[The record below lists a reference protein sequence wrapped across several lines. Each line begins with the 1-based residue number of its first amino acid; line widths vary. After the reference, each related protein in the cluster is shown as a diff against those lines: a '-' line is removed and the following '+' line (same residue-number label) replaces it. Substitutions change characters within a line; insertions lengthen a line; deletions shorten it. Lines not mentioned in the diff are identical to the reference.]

1 MRPLQRLLGCWLPG
15 VQTMG
20 SECLALQW
28 GFVGRLLP
36 AYMACA
42 PRVRVRVPILDGGG
56 WAAPTRYSTRRRRSY
71 RSRETLLDWLVSYRP
86 LAAEG
91 AIFLDALYALKFAPA
106 TSFGCRERRPT
117 ITLPTAVIASSRRN
131 DVQAPKDR

>member
-42 PRVRVRVPILDGGG
+42 PALEFGFQSLWMWLSGGRRVI
-56 WAAPTRYSTRRRRSY
+56 
-71 RSRETLLDWLVSYRP
+71 
-86 LAAEG
+86 
-91 AIFLDALYALKFAPA
+91 
-106 TSFGCRERRPT
+106 
-117 ITLPTAVIASSRRN
+117 
-131 DVQAPKDR
+131 

>member
-36 AYMACA
+36 RKMGLCS
-42 PRVRVRVPILDGGG
+42 RVRVRVPIAMDVAERRATSDL
-56 WAAPTRYSTRRRRSY
+56 TRRRRDY
-71 RSRETLLDWLVSYRP
+71 IV
-86 LAAEG
+86 LA
-91 AIFLDALYALKFAPA
+91 
-106 TSFGCRERRPT
+106 
-117 ITLPTAVIASSRRN
+117 
-131 DVQAPKDR
+131 

>member
-36 AYMACA
+36 RKWACA
-42 PRVRVRVPILDGGG
+42 PALEFGFLSSMAV
-56 WAAPTRYSTRRRRSY
+56 AERRRR
-71 RSRETLLDWLVSYRP
+71 VMRP
-86 LAAEG
+86 VAVAAIVLA
-91 AIFLDALYALKFAPA
+91 
-106 TSFGCRERRPT
+106 
-117 ITLPTAVIASSRRN
+117 
-131 DVQAPKDR
+131 